1 MVYYRFKGLKNLKN
15 LMKLDPQ
22 RPLILAP
29 GTVEHYPRY
38 TRAGDAFLRC
48 GDDVQSDYGFSL
60 ATEKIESKVYFV

>member
-1 MVYYRFKGLKNLKN
+1 
-15 LMKLDPQ
+15 MKLDPQ